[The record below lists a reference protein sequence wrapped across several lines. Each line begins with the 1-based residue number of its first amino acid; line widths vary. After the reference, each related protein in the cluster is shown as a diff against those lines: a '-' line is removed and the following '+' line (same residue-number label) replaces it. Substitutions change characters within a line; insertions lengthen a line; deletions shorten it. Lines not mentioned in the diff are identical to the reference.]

1 MMGTGSL
8 GETRWNREHTLTFL
22 SASLGF
28 LMWGFVTT
36 MGVASLSWFKGEMPA
51 YMIPVYP
58 AIGPLVLLI
67 GNQVMGR
74 IADLVG
80 RRRVFVITMSLYAV
94 GLLGMAVAGNLTQF
108 VAAYVLAEFGV
119 GGEEPASLAALT
131 EIMPANHRGKALV
144 LATNFDN
151 VGAAL
156 ASGIVLAAGLYSI
169 GFGEAR
175 IILGAAGAAV
185 IGVAAL
191 ARHSMP
197 ESSRWLMA
205 REKSMEPGKST
216 QATAGRRIP
225 LWLRLL
231 VLGAIGISQIV
242 TYGLIAFYLAYYYYT
257 SIITISSIIMIAN
270 LGAAAAGLIGFA
282 MDRIGRKGF
291 TLFSYIGGALSM
303 IPIIFLYKSLGSS
316 ILFYVFLF
324 INMMF
329 SEFSWAVRTMLEP
342 ELFKTIDRATFIG
355 LVRVIAWSAYI
366 SSLYL
371 SYYLSE
377 YYYLVLNLAFYVLGA
392 AGAITWFIAGIET
405 KGTPLEKL
413 EESL

>member
-1 MMGTGSL
+1 
-8 GETRWNREHTLTFL
+8 
-22 SASLGF
+22 
-28 LMWGFVTT
+28 
-36 MGVASLSWFKGEMPA
+36 
-51 YMIPVYP
+51 
-58 AIGPLVLLI
+58 
-67 GNQVMGR
+67 
-74 IADLVG
+74 
-80 RRRVFVITMSLYAV
+80 
-94 GLLGMAVAGNLTQF
+94 
-108 VAAYVLAEFGV
+108 
-119 GGEEPASLAALT
+119 
-131 EIMPANHRGKALV
+131 MPANHRGKALV

-185 IGVAAL
+185 IGGVAAL

-231 VLGAIGISQIV
+231 VLGGAIGISQIV

-377 YYYLVLNLAFYVLGA
+377 YYYLVLNLAFYVLGGA